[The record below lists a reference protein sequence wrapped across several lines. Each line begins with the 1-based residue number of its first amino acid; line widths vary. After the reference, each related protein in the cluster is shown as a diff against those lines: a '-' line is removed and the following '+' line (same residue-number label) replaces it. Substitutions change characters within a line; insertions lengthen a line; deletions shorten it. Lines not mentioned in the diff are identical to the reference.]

1 MMFSQCGPQRFISTN
16 DAYDYLPTYFEE
28 GGIKKVLFLHGEK
41 SWAAAKPY
49 MPEMPASVAI
59 IDVPFNGE
67 CSYEEIARVKEIATE
82 NQVDMVIGLGG
93 GKCLDTVKSVTQG
106 TNFKLGLIP
115 TLASNCAP
123 WSALSV
129 HYHENGE
136 HINHEIY
143 HETADIMLLNPQVIV
158 NSPINYFVAGIGD
171 TLAKYYESEMIFENM
186 QPEQFN
192 TQLTIS
198 RAMAQACRDDLLENS
213 EQAIADMKKGEVT
226 PVFRKVVETVIVTSG
241 LVGGWGDYFARA
253 TGAHSVHD
261 ALTVFPETSDSL
273 HGERVAYGILVLLAL
288 EKRED
293 EMAELLPL
301 YRSMGLPVCL
311 ADLNLDGSDQD
322 VVVQIA
328 HDTSA
333 DGTQIHFLPIDT
345 GEQAVARAI
354 TRVEEITASET
365 AA

>member
-1 MMFSQCGPQRFISTN
+1 
-16 DAYDYLPTYFEE
+16 
-28 GGIKKVLFLHGEK
+28 
-41 SWAAAKPY
+41 
-49 MPEMPASVAI
+49 
-59 IDVPFNGE
+59 
-67 CSYEEIARVKEIATE
+67 
-82 NQVDMVIGLGG
+82 
-93 GKCLDTVKSVTQG
+93 
-106 TNFKLGLIP
+106 
-115 TLASNCAP
+115 
-123 WSALSV
+123 
-129 HYHENGE
+129 
-136 HINHEIY
+136 
-143 HETADIMLLNPQVIV
+143 MLLNPQVIV

-261 ALTVFPETSDSL
+261 ALTVFPATSDSL

-322 VVVQIA
+322 VVAQIA

-354 TRVEEITASET
+354 TRVEEITAGET
-365 AA
+365 VA